1 MNMLNQAA
9 VEALCSATY
18 LENYLETM
26 ENLPDDLQRSVS
38 QLRELDIQCRGIL
51 NDIDCQQELYKQDG
65 AVKKKSFFAIQ
76 RALIRCQEIGDEKL
90 TLLSV
95 IIDFIENRT
104 RQLEQD
110 RENLDPGSTREQD
123 KEEVLTIHVPPPK
136 KESKPSHIE
145 PVEKVEKAG
154 NKRQRRQKNHDVSQD
169 DIKDDKEKAP
179 KKKKKRKVKKER
191 DDSPV
196 DQPIDPD
203 EPTYC
208 LCNQVSYGE
217 MIGCDNDKCVIEWFH
232 FNCVG
237 LTYKPK
243 GKWYCPNCR
252 GDKPTVKKP
261 DK

>member
-9 VEALCSATY
+9 VEALCSGTY

-26 ENLPDDLQRSVS
+26 ENLPNDLQRSVS
-38 QLRELDIQCRGIL
+38 QLRELDIQCR
-51 NDIDCQQELYKQDG
+51 DIMQDMDYQQEVYKQQG
-65 AVKKKSFFAIQ
+65 PMKKKAFFAIQ

-90 TLLSV
+90 VLLSV
-95 IIDFIENRT
+95 IIDFIENRA

-110 RENLDPGSTREQD
+110 RENLDPGST
-123 KEEVLTIHVPPPK
+123 KEPEPVKDPPK
-136 KESKPSHIE
+136 KEAKAVDSERSEKP
-145 PVEKVEKAG
+145 VA
-154 NKRQRRQKNHDVSQD
+154 KRQRRQKNHDVSQED
-169 DIKDDKEKAP
+169 VKEEKEKVP

-191 DDSPV
+191 EDSPV
-196 DQPIDPD
+196 DPPIDPD

-237 LTYKPK
+237 LTTKPK
-243 GKWYCPNCR
+243 GKWYCPKCR
-252 GDKPTVKKP
+252 GDKPTVKRP